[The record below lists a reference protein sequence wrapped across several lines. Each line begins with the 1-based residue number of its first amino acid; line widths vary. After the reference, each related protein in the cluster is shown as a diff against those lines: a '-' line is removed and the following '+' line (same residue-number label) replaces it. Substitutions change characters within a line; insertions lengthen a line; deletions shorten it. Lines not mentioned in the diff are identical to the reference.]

1 MAKILVFNNDSN
13 RIETYYRNL
22 SDPMPYNSNGTLK
35 VREFRGSSNSNTLWT
50 TKRTMQS
57 WNSQRYVWGKPIN
70 IGFAFKRP
78 YEGGHSSQ
86 SQHYAGTAFDVGQLL
101 SNTQRNALRNNA
113 KNSGIWSYVEPASIS
128 PTWVHFD
135 KRFGTPACSSGGFPL
150 LKRGS
155 ISNYVLIAQDDL
167 NTLGFR
173 TGGLDGI
180 FGSQTR
186 NAVLQYQRSRGLSAD
201 GIIGCNTW
209 RSLQENVV
217 GTGRTNTTID

>member
-70 IGFAFKRP
+70 VGFAFKRP

>member
-1 MAKILVFNNDSN
+1 MAKIIVFNNDTN
-13 RIETYYRNL
+13 RMETYYRNL

-35 VREFRGSSNSNTLWT
+35 VREFRGSSASPTLWT

-57 WNSQRYVWGKPIN
+57 WNSQRYVWGKPIDV
-70 IGFAFKRP
+70 GFAFKRP
-78 YEGGHSSQ
+78 YEGGHGSQ
-86 SQHYAGTAFDVGQLL
+86 SQHYAGTAFDVGQRM
-101 SNTQRNALRNNA
+101 SNSQRNSLRNSA
-113 KNSGIWSYVEPASIS
+113 INSGIWSYVEPVSIS

-135 KRFGTPACSSGGFPL
+135 KRFGSPACSSGGFPL

-167 NTLGFR
+167 NTLGYP

-180 FGSQTR
+180 FGTQTR
-186 NAVLQYQRSRGLSAD
+186 NAVIAYQRSRGLSAD
-201 GIIGCNTW
+201 GIVGCNTW

>member
-57 WNSQRYVWGKPIN
+57 WNSQRYVWGKSIN
-70 IGFAFKRP
+70 VGFAFKRS

-101 SNTQRNALRNNA
+101 SNTQRNALRNSA
-113 KNSGIWSYVEPASIS
+113 KSSGIWSYVEPVSIS

-135 KRFGTPACSSGGFPL
+135 KRFRNSRLFLWWFSSTK
-150 LKRGS
+150 KRKHKQLCTYCPRQFEHTWL
-155 ISNYVLIAQDDL
+155 SNWW
-167 NTLGFR
+167 
-173 TGGLDGI
+173 
-180 FGSQTR
+180 S
-186 NAVLQYQRSRGLSAD
+186 
-201 GIIGCNTW
+201 
-209 RSLQENVV
+209 
-217 GTGRTNTTID
+217 

>member
-1 MAKILVFNNDSN
+1 MAKIIVFNNDTD
-13 RIETYYRNL
+13 RMETYYRNL
-22 SDPMPYNSNGTLK
+22 SDPMPYNTNNTLTVK
-35 VREFRGSSNSNTLWT
+35 EFRGSSGSNTLWT

-57 WNSQRYVWGKPIN
+57 WNSQRYIWGKPIN
-70 IGFAFKRP
+70 VGFAFKRP
-78 YEGGHSSQ
+78 FEGGHGAQ
-86 SQHYAGTAFDVGQLL
+86 SQHYAGVAFDVGQLL
-101 SNTQRNALRNNA
+101 SNTQRNLLRNSA
-113 KNSGIWSYVEPASIS
+113 VNSGVWSYVEPASIS

-135 KRFGTPACSSGGFPL
+135 KRFGTPACSTGGYPQ

-155 ISNYVLIAQDDL
+155 VSNYVLIAQDDL

-180 FGSQTR
+180 FGVQTR
-186 NAVLQYQRSRGLSAD
+186 NAVIQYQTSRGLSAD

-217 GTGRTNTTID
+217 GTGRTSTTID

>member
-1 MAKILVFNNDSN
+1 MAKIIVFNNDTN
-13 RIETYYRNL
+13 RMETYTRQE
-22 SDPMPYNSNGTLK
+22 SSAMPYNTNRTLTVK
-35 VREFRGSSNSNTLWT
+35 EFRGSSNSNILWT

-70 IGFAFKRP
+70 VGFAFKRP

-186 NAVLQYQRSRGLSAD
+186 NAVLQYQRSRSLSAD